1 MAVAQWMGIQID
13 SLRRQS
19 GCEPRIE
26 PDRASRSFMKE
37 ERDVELMLIFQREH
51 SYAAFEE
58 LFQRHKEALLAFLI
72 RLTGTRAIAEDV
84 SQQAWLKV
92 IESARQGGYRERAG
106 VAFRTWL
113 YTLARNHF
121 VDEYKRKFAA
131 SRTLSLPEPPA
142 AAEDT
147 LWPSTAPDPAEL
159 VDQRLT
165 ALQVQQALLS
175 LPFEQREV
183 IAFWVAGVELAEIV
197 SIVRA
202 PRDTVLSRK
211 KYALARLRSLL
222 QALDPQSCRA

>member
-1 MAVAQWMGIQID
+1 MAQRTGIQLD
-13 SLRRQS
+13 SLRTQS
-19 GCEPRIE
+19 DCEPRIE

-51 SYAAFEE
+51 NYAAFEE
-58 LFQRHKEALLAFLI
+58 LFERHKDTLLAFLI
-72 RLTGTRAIAEDV
+72 RLTGSRAVAEDV

-92 IESARQGGYRERAG
+92 IESARHGGYRESAG

-131 SRTLSLPEPPA
+131 SRTVSIPELPR

-147 LWPSTAPDPAEL
+147 QWLSTAPDPADL
-159 VDQRLT
+159 VDQRLM
-165 ALQVQQALLS
+165 AAHVQQALLS

-183 IAFWVAGVELAEIV
+183 IAFWAAGVELAEIV

-211 KYALARLRSLL
+211 KYAIARLRSLL